1 MSLSWNCFSTD
12 ELIHFVDILVN
23 EQVPALPRV
32 LLGIRGRILL
42 SYRHHLQV
50 SYPFI
55 ADFRVASNFSSKIL
69 KPATSPP
76 LSAVNT
82 CRTCSGF
89 SDSGGE
95 CVPLD
100 YFPVSLASSSFFRF
114 PSPPSPRFRSFTSTD
129 WPPPPSAFQNATV
142 EEYGEIG
149 GTGAERVHNIKA
161 DSWGEYWGDMGF
173 AKIVLGKNMMGIE
186 DNVAWVTPG
195 TYTTEN
201 VACSEDGKICGGEI
215 QNPDLPTVRKFVS
228 QTYVDPS
235 VEILAAK
242 AKSSLRVQ
250 K

>member
-1 MSLSWNCFSTD
+1 MR
-12 ELIHFVDILVN
+12 
-23 EQVPALPRV
+23 PAGLLPRES
-32 LLGIRGRILL
+32 RI
-42 SYRHHLQV
+42 V
-50 SYPFI
+50 VI
-55 ADFRVASNFSSKIL
+55 FSF
-69 KPATSPP
+69 P
-76 LSAVNT
+76 L
-82 CRTCSGF
+82 
-89 SDSGGE
+89 
-95 CVPLD
+95 P
-100 YFPVSLASSSFFRF
+100 SLASISFVHVDRLA
-114 PSPPSPRFRSFTSTD
+114 
-129 WPPPPSAFQNATV
+129 PPPSAFQNATV